1 MIQRLAA
8 VLVLAV
14 VGCGEGAS
22 ANKDTIV
29 AYGRE
34 NNSGTYMY
42 FKEHVLG
49 NADFAA
55 DVMTLPGTAAVIQ
68 AVSQDRN
75 SIGYGGIG
83 YVKGVRPLKVKKDA
97 ASPGIEPSLEN
108 VVNGSYPISRFLY
121 FYTAG
126 APEGAMKH
134 FIDWT
139 RSPAGQKIC
148 ADVGYYPLPE
158 KERAKDPGPSPAGKA
173 TITIKGSD
181 TMVILGQRWAEYY
194 MRANPDITIQ
204 ITGGGSGTGI
214 AALINGAT
222 NICQASRPMKPKE
235 REQVKEKQG
244 KDAVEIAVA
253 MDGLAV
259 FVHES
264 SPLQEISLDQLKAI
278 YTGKAKSWSALGKP

>member
-1 MIQRLAA
+1 MIKRLAA
-8 VLVLAV
+8 ILVLAAA
-14 VGCGEGAS
+14 GCGEGSS
-22 ANKDTIV
+22 ANNDMIV
-29 AYGRE
+29 CYGRE

-68 AVSQDRN
+68 AVSKDKR

-83 YVKGVRPLKVKKDA
+83 YVKGVRAIKVKKDA
-97 ASPGIEPSLEN
+97 ASPAVEPTIDN
-108 VVNGSYPISRFLY
+108 VVNGSYPISRYLY
-121 FYTAG
+121 FYVGG
-126 APEGAMKH
+126 APDGALKH
-134 FIDWT
+134 FIAWA

-148 ADVGYYPLPE
+148 GDVGYYPLPE
-158 KERAKDPGPSPAGKA
+158 KDRAADPGPAPAGKA
-173 TITIKGSD
+173 TITVKGSD
-181 TMVILGQRWAEYY
+181 TMVILGQRWAEHY

-222 NICQASRPMKPKE
+222 NICMASRPMKPKE
-235 REQVKEKQG
+235 KDQLKEKQG
-244 KDAVEIAVA
+244 KDAVEFSVA

-264 SPLQEISLDQLKAI
+264 SPLQEITLDQLKQI
-278 YTGKAKSWSALGKP
+278 YTGKAKTWSALGKP